1 MSCLGRCWVKLI
13 SGWRGAALVRIWLP
27 YHIRRSAGL
36 AARGS
41 TSGSRERPSARHF
54 HRRFGNRVFIN
65 RSPGC
70 KHHAGGNSREPP
82 AWSAFRSRSRRS
94 KCSEVIGQAPKQ
106 LPSRLIYS
114 LLSVQRRFSVLG
126 YCAEATC
133 SFSPGLTSSGR
144 TTMIPANL

>member
-1 MSCLGRCWVKLI
+1 
-13 SGWRGAALVRIWLP
+13 VRIWLP

-70 KHHAGGNSREPP
+70 KHHAGQFAG
-82 AWSAFRSRSRRS
+82 AA
-94 KCSEVIGQAPKQ
+94 CLV
-106 LPSRLIYS
+106 
-114 LLSVQRRFSVLG
+114 
-126 YCAEATC
+126 
-133 SFSPGLTSSGR
+133 SFPVALASQQ
-144 TTMIPANL
+144 MQ